1 MAKIGPLRWPLAGGK
16 VGLEFTREDTVK
28 PGSCSESA
36 VEVGTVG
43 ETSQGIF
50 EGRKEG
56 REGGRGKKE
65 SKVRLQARDR
75 LAGGT

>member
-1 MAKIGPLRWPLAGGK
+1 M
-16 VGLEFTREDTVK
+16 
-28 PGSCSESA
+28 
-36 VEVGTVG
+36 EVGTVG

-65 SKVRLQARDR
+65 SKVRLQARGR
-75 LAGGT
+75 LAGGTKTVAVVRSGFQIKTSTILSFECL